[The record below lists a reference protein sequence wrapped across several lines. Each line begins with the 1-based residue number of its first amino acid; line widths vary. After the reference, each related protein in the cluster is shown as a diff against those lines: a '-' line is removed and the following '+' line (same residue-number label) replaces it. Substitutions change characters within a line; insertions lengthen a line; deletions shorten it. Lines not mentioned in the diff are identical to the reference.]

1 MAKQLMVNPLARM
14 ATVMACMTFALAL
27 SSCAEQKA
35 YEDAS
40 RDDTIYS
47 YRKYLDKYPNGEHSD
62 LVYDRVEDL
71 YFKNALERS
80 TPEAVDKYIKEYPKG
95 RFIEQAHK
103 ARVRF

>member
-47 YRKYLDKYPNGEHSD
+47 YRKYLDKYPNGEYSD